1 MGRLTFAMIVTGA
14 VVGVASAKVPAE
26 LKAYS
31 RSVRYVH
38 HRDRTSV
45 PGSTIIHWYRD
56 GRPDWIMPPVE
67 TNVDHSVVGKHIDNP
82 TEEAAKWT
90 RKVRK
95 DSEKAEKKDQKN
107 FENWLKDT
115 KKALSKSSEDMRPFY
130 EDILFFAT
138 NREVKVDTAK

>member
-1 MGRLTFAMIVTGA
+1 MGRLTFAMIVIGA

-56 GRPDWIMPPVE
+56 GRPDWIMPSVE

-82 TEEAAKWT
+82 TEEDAKWT

-107 FENWLKDT
+107 FEKWLKDT
-115 KKALSKSSEDMRPFY
+115 KKAMEKSSADMIPFY

-138 NREVKVDTAK
+138 NREPASATGR